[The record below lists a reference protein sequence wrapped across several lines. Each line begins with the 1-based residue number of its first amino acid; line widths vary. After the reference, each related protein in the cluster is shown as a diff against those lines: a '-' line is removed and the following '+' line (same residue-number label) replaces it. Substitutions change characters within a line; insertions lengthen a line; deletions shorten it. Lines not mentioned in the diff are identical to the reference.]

1 MNRRQP
7 LTLSAEETGKFL
19 TFLLQSAACSTASRV
34 RHRNYTMALVM
45 LDTGCR
51 VGELVQLQV
60 DQLWFS
66 AAAVGALAITK
77 DQAKN
82 HRDRSIPITHRL
94 HGAICDMQNLW
105 WKYSAAHDSRFAFTK
120 SGRPGPLTVRQVQ
133 RIIKRAGEYSIH
145 RDIHPHIL
153 RHTFA
158 SRLMR
163 TASMRVVQQLL
174 GHSSISS
181 TQIYTHPNSDD
192 CQKAID
198 TLNDKP

>member
-1 MNRRQP
+1 MKTQ
-7 LTLSAEETGKFL
+7 LDTL
-19 TFLLQSAACSTASRV
+19 TFEECDKLLRYLQQPQNKAIPTRV
-34 RHRNYTMALVM
+34 YHRNYTMALIM

-51 VGELVQLQV
+51 VGELMRLTQ
-60 DQLWFS
+60 DQLWFANAPVNS
-66 AAAVGALAITK
+66 LIISK

-82 HRDRSIPITHRL
+82 NRERLVPITKRL
-94 HGAICDMQNLW
+94 HDAIERMHRQW
-105 WKYSAAHDSRFAFTK
+105 WSIHPNARRPYAFYYSNPHLPITI
-120 SGRPGPLTVRQVQ
+120 RQIQ
-133 RIIKRAGEYSIH
+133 RIIKSAGALSIG

-163 TASMRVVQQLL
+163 KTSMRVVQQLL

-181 TQIYTHPNSDD
+181 TQIYTHPNIDD

-198 TLNDKP
+198 SLNERS